1 MNKENLQKI
10 IDQAVS
16 TLREGGVLLYP
27 ADTIWG
33 IGCDATNKEAV
44 RKVYEI
50 KGRSYNKPLIVLVP
64 SVAQLYEV
72 VSGVH
77 PRIDTLLHFHERPL
91 TVIYPEVREPYRHLA
106 AEDGSIGVR
115 VVKAGFC
122 HDLLE
127 SFGQPLVSTSAN
139 ISGTPSPTK
148 FGTISSEII
157 SQVDLA
163 LPAFV
168 EKDMTGTASVIARY
182 DANGELDFIR
192 YVQ

>member
-77 PRIDTLLHFHERPL
+77 PRIDTLLYFHERPL
-91 TVIYPEVREPYRHLA
+91 TVIYPEAREPYRHLA

-127 SFGQPLVSTSAN
+127 SYGQPLVSTSAN

-163 LPAFV
+163 LPAFA